1 MANALGLVYIASFF
15 FLLLIIYCV
24 HIQLRRRKYR
34 QIASALGAEYQSQGS
49 FKSGKIAG
57 SSNNRKYTVENEDGA
72 RGSSTWTVI
81 QMQCVNKGIP
91 LHIHGRFF
99 KNFPNWKYAFTRGDR
114 TERVFVTSVTLQNV
128 GIPLEEKYK
137 IEVQGL
143 FQEFALLNYA
153 FLRKGLLRME
163 QDTMS
168 FTIRGILKDLEVIRQ
183 ILSVLTRLA
192 DRIESEPIGD
202 WGENQQKEPILASLS
217 ATLRRSATPTKV

>member
-1 MANALGLVYIASFF
+1 MSNALGLVYIASFF
-15 FLLLIIYCV
+15 FFLLIIYCV
-24 HIQLRRRKYR
+24 HIQLRRRRYR
-34 QIASALGAEYQSQGS
+34 QIASELGAEYQSQGS

-57 SSNNRKYTVENEDGA
+57 SGNNRKYTVENEDGA

-114 TERVFVTSVTLQNV
+114 TERVFVTNVTLQNV

-137 IEVQGL
+137 LEVQGL

-153 FLRKGLLRME
+153 FLRKGLLRIE

-202 WGENQQKEPILASLS
+202 WGENQQKELIPASLS